1 MFQVQVQDCLV
12 LRDSKCLVSVLRDEG
27 LTGVSITTLDQCVTK
42 ALSGRGFSSVLV
54 VLKSLQILSENRDEL
69 QTLVNHGLTTKVL
82 LWFKIIHDLLTSD
95 PHRSSA
101 SLHSLTEEFYDYFLI
116 LSHSSLS
123 VSQVSVVLVHLVQS
137 SLEPQIHFPVR
148 LEAIRTLNRILESVS
163 PDQRKLIQT
172 HQNQNLIQSQLA
184 AAVLSAGDYEL
195 QVSLSE
201 ALCRLTPK
209 KKRQLQ
215 ATHWFSSCDIRDA
228 FCDIR
233 DGDFEVD
240 CRRFLNFVNSFH
252 GNQRRVFSFPC
263 VRVFLDSTQLF
274 RPKDD
279 KLDEFWIDFNVGSG
293 CVSFFVNDPN
303 GYLWDS
309 VHLLREDVSC
319 YSFQVKHEEC
329 TGTETVLSVHL
340 NNPIMHHSSRGQRV
354 ELIFSCD
361 YQRDLQEAA
370 ERVFKSGRSSP
381 SNKASGSKVQA
392 PPPVRSYSRKKPQKK
407 SHLKILPLSSPSS
420 EDDSCVSKTP
430 SKSRAEILFDQIR
443 HSTPNYST
451 GVPVGAEPVVSHKY
465 TVEVGRGASAVQ
477 QEVVSSDRKR
487 AAADSGYL
495 SDHTE
500 GSPAHKKKVEPQA
513 EREGSVHFL
522 NVDTGSVAHLD
533 SVWSPEGVGPLTDE
547 VEPFGE
553 GVEGEGSANTLGV
566 RPESDLTSGFTNVFK
581 NLKAELEQHMTSCW
595 KKVEQN
601 IHLSFNECQQQVTSL
616 LTAVHQHRL
625 SLLQNFENIVT
636 DELKHLEENS
646 TQLNNLNTQIQT
658 QIQRLGSFCNDQLIR
673 LKRLESRDSEDQ
685 DLRT

>member
-1 MFQVQVQDCLV
+1 M
-12 LRDSKCLVSVLRDEG
+12 
-27 LTGVSITTLDQCVTK
+27 K

-82 LWFKIIHDLLTSD
+82 LWFKTIHDLLTSD

-101 SLHSLTEEFYDYFLI
+101 SLHSLTEEFYDYFRI

-123 VSQVSVVLVHLVQS
+123 VSQVSVVLVQLVQS

-163 PDQRKLIQT
+163 SDQRKLIQN
-172 HQNQNLIQSQLA
+172 HQNQNLIQNQLA

-201 ALCRLTPK
+201 ALCRLTPRK
-209 KKRQLQ
+209 QRQLQ

-240 CRRFLNFVNSFH
+240 CRRFLNFVNTFH

-319 YSFQVKHEEC
+319 YSFQVKHDGQSLSVTMETCHSVTVWFRIVCVCVFPEC

-370 ERVFKSGRSSP
+370 ERVFMSGRSSP
-381 SNKASGSKVQA
+381 SNKASGSTVQA

-420 EDDSCVSKTP
+420 EDDSSVSKTP

-451 GVPVGAEPVVSHKY
+451 GVPVGAEPVVSHEY
-465 TVEVGRGASAVQ
+465 TVEVGEGPSAVQ

-533 SVWSPEGVGPLTDE
+533 SVWSPEGVGPLTDVE
-547 VEPFGE
+547 EPFGE
-553 GVEGEGSANTLGV
+553 GVGGEGSENTLGV

-601 IHLSFNECQQQVTSL
+601 IHLSLNECQQQVTSL